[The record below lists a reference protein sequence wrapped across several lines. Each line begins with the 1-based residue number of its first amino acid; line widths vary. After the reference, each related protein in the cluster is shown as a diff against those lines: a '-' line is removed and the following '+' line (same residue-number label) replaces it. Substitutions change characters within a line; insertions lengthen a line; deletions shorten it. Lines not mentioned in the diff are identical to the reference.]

1 MTYTIKTT
9 NKETPTTSPNLDD
22 FKKQKI
28 FTHDEII

>member
-9 NKETPTTSPNLDD
+9 DKEIPPNLDD

-28 FTHDEII
+28 FTYDEII